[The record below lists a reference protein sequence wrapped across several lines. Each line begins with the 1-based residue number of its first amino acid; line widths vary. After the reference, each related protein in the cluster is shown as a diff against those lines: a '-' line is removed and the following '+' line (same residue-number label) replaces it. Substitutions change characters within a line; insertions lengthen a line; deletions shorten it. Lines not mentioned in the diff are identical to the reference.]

1 MQTAAEVSPTES
13 LKQHVRFDLN
23 DDEHIQKP
31 LTPSPSTRPRSPPP
45 PPPSSPHLQRPAVKR
60 FPVIPPAPATFLH
73 HQNHKI
79 DLPIRVYCKMLT
91 VDQLRQNAALP
102 PVNLVWVNR
111 PVVAAGETVLDFCSG
126 TLRQQAL
133 EVVTA
138 KKRTRSC
145 CGGGGGRGSRR
156 DSETN

>member
-1 MQTAAEVSPTES
+1 LQTAAEVSPTES

-102 PVNLVWVNR
+102 PVNLVNL
-111 PVVAAGETVLDFCSG
+111 GKS
-126 TLRQQAL
+126 
-133 EVVTA
+133 
-138 KKRTRSC
+138 S
-145 CGGGGGRGSRR
+145 GGGRRR
-156 DSETN
+156 DGIGLLQRDAEAAGAGGRDGQEENKILLWGRRRARI